1 MLVVVVHPPTFPVYQ
16 RMPAHGDRIW
26 ASEPTAEVVRKRQ
39 PSRSRAFAAGA
50 RAASD
55 LTTRKRLHAWQTSHG
70 TQIDA
75 AIGPWYGQKPRVAL
89 HSLARGRG
97 RGLVDRCRPAAPL
110 NRHRARQCEREGVT
124 HAQAHRWG
132 TYRPSPKAE
141 APWRGM
147 PHPGATD
154 GHRRKHRKVFTDGR
168 CLRCP
173 CRARGA
179 AGA

>member
-75 AIGPWYGQKPRVAL
+75 AIGPWYGQKHCLIRSLVIFPLKLSDFLAGELMRFHGQIDEGLTKTRLVGSDVRACSVTAAL
-89 HSLARGRG
+89 VL
-97 RGLVDRCRPAAPL
+97 L
-110 NRHRARQCEREGVT
+110 T
-124 HAQAHRWG
+124 HAGAWWRHHQI
-132 TYRPSPKAE
+132 TYI
-141 APWRGM
+141 
-147 PHPGATD
+147 D
-154 GHRRKHRKVFTDGR
+154 NQD
-168 CLRCP
+168 
-173 CRARGA
+173 
-179 AGA
+179 